1 MNAFLKYAA
10 RRFTQFVFVIF
21 TGISLAF
28 IIAHLSPVDPVEQS
42 LSLMTGFS
50 GSDPRAIEILRQS
63 LSELYGVKGSVIDH
77 YLIFWRR
84 VLTGDFGPSLSAFP
98 TPVMTI
104 IQRAMPWTFGLLMLS
119 TIFAWIVGNTLGA
132 LAGYFRNNRFL
143 KVIGMGVMAMQPLPT
158 YIVGLALV
166 IFLGYLWPILPI
178 SGGAQVNLPPAL
190 GWTYIRSVLVHGT
203 LPALTLVLVG
213 LGGWFISMR
222 SLVSNIVTDDHVVY
236 AELAGVRSRTI
247 FSQYV
252 ARNAMLPQVT
262 GLALNLGHVFSGAVI
277 VEFIFGYPGMGQLL
291 IAGIYAG
298 DYSLVL
304 GVTTIA
310 IISVAI
316 AMFLIDILYPLI
328 DPRVKLG

>member
-10 RRFTQFVFVIF
+10 RRFAQFVFVIF
-21 TGISLAF
+21 TGITLAF

-143 KVIGMGVMAMQPLPT
+143 QVIGMGVMAMQPLPT

>member
-10 RRFTQFVFVIF
+10 RRFAQFVFVIF
-21 TGISLAF
+21 TGITLAF

-291 IAGIYAG
+291 IVGIYAG

>member
-1 MNAFLKYAA
+1 
-10 RRFTQFVFVIF
+10 VIV
-21 TGISLAF
+21 TGITLAF

-63 LSELYGVKGSVIDH
+63 LSELYGVKGNILDH

-104 IQRAMPWTFGLLMLS
+104 ILRAMPWTFGLLVLS

-132 LAGYFRNNRFL
+132 LAGYFRNNRLL

-158 YIVGLALV
+158 YIVGLTLV

-236 AELAGVRSRTI
+236 AELGGVRSRTI

-252 ARNAMLPQVT
+252 ARTAMLPQVT

-310 IISVAI
+310 IISVAV

>member
-10 RRFTQFVFVIF
+10 KRFGQFVFVIV
-21 TGISLAF
+21 TGITLAF

-63 LSELYGVKGSVIDH
+63 LSELYGVKGNVFDH
-77 YLIFWRR
+77 YVIFWRR

-119 TIFAWIVGNTLGA
+119 TIFAWIVGNALGA
-132 LAGYFRNNRFL
+132 LAGYFRNNQFL
-143 KVIGMGVMAMQPLPT
+143 KVIGMGVMALQPLPT

-190 GWTYIRSVLVHGT
+190 GWTYIRSLLVHGT

-310 IISVAI
+310 IISVAT
-316 AMFLIDILYPLI
+316 AMFLIDVLYPLI

>member
-1 MNAFLKYAA
+1 
-10 RRFTQFVFVIF
+10 
-21 TGISLAF
+21 
-28 IIAHLSPVDPVEQS
+28 
-42 LSLMTGFS
+42 MTGFS
-50 GSDPRAIEILRQS
+50 ASDPRAIEILRQS
-63 LSELYGVKGSVIDH
+63 LSDLYGVKGNLFDQ
-77 YLIFWRR
+77 YLVFWRR

-104 IQRAMPWTFGLLMLS
+104 ILRTMPWTFGLLVLS

-132 LAGYFRNNRFL
+132 LAGYFRDTRFL
-143 KVIGMGVMAMQPLPT
+143 KAIGMGVMALQPIPT

-166 IFLGYLWPILPI
+166 ICLGYLWPILPI
-178 SGGAQVNLPPAL
+178 SGGAQVNLAPAFDR
-190 GWTYIRSVLVHGT
+190 TYIWSVLVHGT

-222 SLVSNIVTDDHVVY
+222 SLVSNIVTDDHVIY
-236 AELAGVRSRTI
+236 AELAGVRPRLI

-277 VEFIFGYPGMGQLL
+277 VEFIFGYPGMGRLL
-291 IAGIYAG
+291 ITAIYAG

-304 GVTTIA
+304 GVATIA
-310 IISVAI
+310 IISVATV
-316 AMFLIDILYPLI
+316 MFLIDILYPLI
-328 DPRVKLG
+328 DPRVKLR

>member
-10 RRFTQFVFVIF
+10 RRFAQFVFVIF
-21 TGISLAF
+21 TGITLAF

-77 YLIFWRR
+77 YLTFWRR

>member
-1 MNAFLKYAA
+1 M
-10 RRFTQFVFVIF
+10 
-21 TGISLAF
+21 
-28 IIAHLSPVDPVEQS
+28 
-42 LSLMTGFS
+42 
-50 GSDPRAIEILRQS
+50 
-63 LSELYGVKGSVIDH
+63 
-77 YLIFWRR
+77 
-84 VLTGDFGPSLSAFP
+84 P
-98 TPVMTI
+98 TP
-104 IQRAMPWTFGLLMLS
+104 
-119 TIFAWIVGNTLGA
+119 
-132 LAGYFRNNRFL
+132 
-143 KVIGMGVMAMQPLPT
+143 PT
-158 YIVGLALV
+158 KPRRRWRTWLLALV

-310 IISVAI
+310 IISVAT

>member
-10 RRFTQFVFVIF
+10 KRFAQFLFVVV

-28 IIAHLSPVDPVEQS
+28 VIAHLSPVDPVEQS

-50 GSDPRAIEILRQS
+50 ASDPRAVEILRQS
-63 LSELYGVKGSVIDH
+63 LSELYGVKGGLLDH

-104 IQRAMPWTFGLLMLS
+104 ILRAMPWTFGLLVLS
-119 TIFAWIVGNTLGA
+119 TIFAWMIGNTLGA
-132 LAGYFRNNRFL
+132 LAGYFRDSALL
-143 KVIGMGVMAMQPLPT
+143 KAIGMAVMALQPLPT
-158 YIVGLALV
+158 YIVGLSLV
-166 IFLGYLWPILPI
+166 IFLGYLWPVFPI

-190 GWTYIRSVLVHGT
+190 DWTYVRSVIVHGT

-222 SLVSNIVTDDHVVY
+222 SLVSNVVTDDHVIY
-236 AELAGVRSRTI
+236 AELAGVRPRTI

-277 VEFIFGYPGMGQLL
+277 VEFIFGYPGIGQLM

-304 GVTTIA
+304 GVATIA
-310 IISVAI
+310 IISVA
-316 AMFLIDILYPLI
+316 AMMFLIDILYPLI

>member
-10 RRFTQFVFVIF
+10 RRFAQFVFVIF

-63 LSELYGVKGSVIDH
+63 LSDLYGVKGSVIDH

-119 TIFAWIVGNTLGA
+119 TIFAWIVGNLLGA
-132 LAGYFRNNRFL
+132 LAGYFRNSRFL
-143 KVIGMGVMAMQPLPT
+143 KAIGMGVMAMQPLPT
-158 YIVGLALV
+158 YIVGLTLI
-166 IFLGYLWPILPI
+166 IFLGYLWPVLPI
-178 SGGAQVNLPPAL
+178 SGGAQVNLPPAW
-190 GWTYIRSVLVHGT
+190 GWTYIRSLLVHGT

-222 SLVSNIVTDDHVVY
+222 SLVST
-236 AELAGVRSRTI
+236 S
-247 FSQYV
+247 
-252 ARNAMLPQVT
+252 
-262 GLALNLGHVFSGAVI
+262 
-277 VEFIFGYPGMGQLL
+277 
-291 IAGIYAG
+291 
-298 DYSLVL
+298 
-304 GVTTIA
+304 
-310 IISVAI
+310 
-316 AMFLIDILYPLI
+316 
-328 DPRVKLG
+328 

>member
-10 RRFTQFVFVIF
+10 KRFGQFVFVIV
-21 TGISLAF
+21 TGITLAF

-63 LSELYGVKGSVIDH
+63 LSELYGVKGNVFDH
-77 YLIFWRR
+77 YVIFWRR

-132 LAGYFRNNRFL
+132 LAGYFRSNQFL
-143 KVIGMGVMAMQPLPT
+143 KVIGMGVMALQPLPT

-190 GWTYIRSVLVHGT
+190 GWTYIRSLLVHGT

-310 IISVAI
+310 IISVAT

>member
-10 RRFTQFVFVIF
+10 RRFAQFVFVIF

-104 IQRAMPWTFGLLMLS
+104 IQRAMPWTFGLLALS
-119 TIFAWIVGNTLGA
+119 TVFAWIVGNTLGA
-132 LAGYFRNNRFL
+132 LAGYFRNSRFL
-143 KVIGMGVMAMQPLPT
+143 KVVGMGVMALQPLPT
-158 YIVGLALV
+158 YIVGLTLV

-190 GWTYIRSVLVHGT
+190 GWTYIRSLLVHGT

-310 IISVAI
+310 IISVAT

>member
-1 MNAFLKYAA
+1 
-10 RRFTQFVFVIF
+10 
-21 TGISLAF
+21 
-28 IIAHLSPVDPVEQS
+28 
-42 LSLMTGFS
+42 
-50 GSDPRAIEILRQS
+50 
-63 LSELYGVKGSVIDH
+63 
-77 YLIFWRR
+77 
-84 VLTGDFGPSLSAFP
+84 
-98 TPVMTI
+98 
-104 IQRAMPWTFGLLMLS
+104 MPWTFGLLVLS
-119 TIFAWIVGNTLGA
+119 TIFAWITGNILGA
-132 LAGYFRNNRFL
+132 LAGYFRDSRLL
-143 KVIGMGVMAMQPLPT
+143 KAIGMAVMALQPLPT

-166 IFLGYLWPILPI
+166 IFLGYLWPIFPI

-190 GWTYIRSVLVHGT
+190 DWTYVRSVISHGT
-203 LPALTLVLVG
+203 MPALTLVLVG

-236 AELAGVRSRTI
+236 AELAGVRPRTI

-277 VEFIFGYPGMGQLL
+277 VEFVFGYPGMGQLM

-310 IISVAI
+310 IISVAT
-316 AMFLIDILYPLI
+316 AMFLIDIIYPLI

>member
-10 RRFTQFVFVIF
+10 RRFAQFVFVIF

-63 LSELYGVKGSVIDH
+63 LSELYGVKGSVLDH

-104 IQRAMPWTFGLLMLS
+104 IQRAMPWTFGLLVLS

-143 KVIGMGVMAMQPLPT
+143 KAIGMGVMALQPLPT
-158 YIVGLALV
+158 YIVGLTLV
-166 IFLGYLWPILPI
+166 IFLGYLWPVLPI

-190 GWTYIRSVLVHGT
+190 GWTYIRSLLVHGT

-236 AELAGVRSRTI
+236 AELAGVRPRTI

-310 IISVAI
+310 IISVAV

>member
-1 MNAFLKYAA
+1 MNVFLKYAA
-10 RRFTQFVFVIF
+10 RRFGQFVFVIV
-21 TGISLAF
+21 TGITLAF

-50 GSDPRAIEILRQS
+50 ASDPRAVEILRQS
-63 LSELYGVKGSVIDH
+63 LSELYGVKGSVLDH

-84 VLTGDFGPSLSAFP
+84 VITGDFGPSLSAFP

-104 IQRAMPWTFGLLMLS
+104 ILRAMPWTFGLLMLS
-119 TIFAWIVGNTLGA
+119 TIFAWIVGNILGA
-132 LAGYFRNNRFL
+132 LAGYFRDNRFL
-143 KVIGMGVMAMQPLPT
+143 KVVGIGVMALQPLPT

-166 IFLGYLWPILPI
+166 ILLGYLWPILPI
-178 SGGAQVNLPPAL
+178 SGGAQVNLQPAF
-190 GWTYIRSVLVHGT
+190 GWTYIHSVLVHGT
-203 LPALTLVLVG
+203 SPALTLVLVG

-222 SLVSNIVTDDHVVY
+222 SLVSNIITDDHVIY

-310 IISVAI
+310 IISVAT

>member
-1 MNAFLKYAA
+1 MNVFLKYAA
-10 RRFTQFVFVIF
+10 KRFGQFVFVVV
-21 TGISLAF
+21 TGITLAF

-50 GSDPRAIEILRQS
+50 ASDPRAIEILRQS
-63 LSELYGVKGSVIDH
+63 LSELYGVQGSVLDH

-104 IQRAMPWTFGLLMLS
+104 ILRAMPWTFGLLVLS
-119 TIFAWIVGNTLGA
+119 TIFAWIAGNILGA
-132 LAGYFRNNRFL
+132 LAGYFRTSRLL
-143 KVIGMGVMAMQPLPT
+143 KAIGMGVMALQPLPT
-158 YIVGLALV
+158 YIVGLTLV
-166 IFLGYLWPILPI
+166 IFLGYVWPLFPI
-178 SGGAQVNLPPAL
+178 SGGAQVNLPPAF
-190 GWTYIRSVLVHGT
+190 GWSYIRSVLMHGT

-262 GLALNLGHVFSGAVI
+262 GLALSLGHVFSGAVI

-310 IISVAI
+310 IISVAT

>member
-1 MNAFLKYAA
+1 MNVFLKYAA
-10 RRFTQFVFVIF
+10 KRFGQFVFVIV
-21 TGISLAF
+21 TGITLAF

-63 LSELYGVKGSVIDH
+63 LSELYGVKGNVIDH

-104 IQRAMPWTFGLLMLS
+104 ILRAMPWTFGLLVLS
-119 TIFAWIVGNTLGA
+119 TIIAWIAGNTLGA
-132 LAGYFRNNRFL
+132 LAGYFRNNLFL
-143 KVIGMGVMAMQPLPT
+143 KMIGMCVMALQPLPT

-190 GWTYIRSVLVHGT
+190 GWSYIRSVLVHGT

-277 VEFIFGYPGMGQLL
+277 VEFIFSYPGMGQLL

-310 IISVAI
+310 IISVAT

>member
-10 RRFTQFVFVIF
+10 KRFGQFVFVIV
-21 TGISLAF
+21 TGITLAF

-63 LSELYGVKGSVIDH
+63 LSELYGVKGNVFDH
-77 YLIFWRR
+77 YVIFWRR

-132 LAGYFRNNRFL
+132 LAGYFRNNQVL
-143 KVIGMGVMAMQPLPT
+143 KVIGMGVMALQPLPT

-190 GWTYIRSVLVHGT
+190 GWTYIRSLLVHGT

-310 IISVAI
+310 IISVAT

>member
-1 MNAFLKYAA
+1 MNVFLNYTAK
-10 RRFTQFVFVIF
+10 RFAQLVFVII
-21 TGISLAF
+21 TGITLAF
-28 IIAHLSPVDPVEQS
+28 VIAHLSPVDPVEQS

-50 GSDPRAIEILRQS
+50 ASDPRAIDSLRQS
-63 LSELYGVKGSVIDH
+63 LSELYGVHGNIFDQ

-84 VLTGDFGPSLSAFP
+84 VMTGDFGPSLSAFP

-104 IQRAMPWTFGLLMLS
+104 ILRTMPWTFGLLVLS
-119 TIFAWIVGNTLGA
+119 TIFAWIAGNTLGA
-132 LAGYFRNNRFL
+132 LAGYFRDNRIL
-143 KVIGMGVMAMQPLPT
+143 KAIGMGVMALQPIPT

-166 IFLGYLWPILPI
+166 ILLGYLWPILPI
-178 SGGAQVNLPPAL
+178 SGGAQVNLAPAFDR
-190 GWTYIRSVLVHGT
+190 TYVWSVLVHGT

-222 SLVSNIVTDDHVVY
+222 SLVSNIVTDDHVIY
-236 AELAGVRSRTI
+236 AELAGVRPRII

-277 VEFIFGYPGMGQLL
+277 VEFIFGYPGMGRLL
-291 IAGIYAG
+291 ITAIYAG

-304 GVTTIA
+304 GVATIA
-310 IISVAI
+310 IISVAT
-316 AMFLIDILYPLI
+316 AMFVIDILYPLI

>member
-1 MNAFLKYAA
+1 MNAFVKYASK
-10 RRFTQFVFVIF
+10 RFGQFVFVIV
-21 TGISLAF
+21 TGITLAF

-63 LSELYGVKGSVIDH
+63 LSELYGVKGNVINH
-77 YLIFWRR
+77 YVIFWRR

-132 LAGYFRNNRFL
+132 LAGYFRNSQFL
-143 KVIGMGVMAMQPLPT
+143 KVIGMAVMAMQPLPT

-190 GWTYIRSVLVHGT
+190 GWTYIRSLLVHGT

-310 IISVAI
+310 IISVAT

>member
-10 RRFTQFVFVIF
+10 RRLAQFVFVIF
-21 TGISLAF
+21 TRISLAF

-63 LSELYGVKGSVIDH
+63 LSELYGVKGSAIDH

-119 TIFAWIVGNTLGA
+119 TIFAWIVGNLLGA
-132 LAGYFRNNRFL
+132 LAGYFRNNRLL
-143 KVIGMGVMAMQPLPT
+143 KVIGMGVMALQPLPT
-158 YIVGLALV
+158 YIVGLTLI
-166 IFLGYLWPILPI
+166 IFLGYLWPVLPI

-190 GWTYIRSVLVHGT
+190 GWTYIRSLLVHGT

-310 IISVAI
+310 IISVAT

>member
-10 RRFTQFVFVIF
+10 RRFAQFVFVIF
-21 TGISLAF
+21 TGITLAF